1 MAKRT
6 SAVSKPSKGRKKAP
20 ARAKRKTAR
29 PIVATRLVGRS
40 LVAIDWFR
48 RLTKKRCLCF
58 TMQHQEQTQWCW
70 SAVATSVAHYYN
82 AASTWTQCT
91 LVNAEFGRT
100 DCCTAPSSSNCNQP
114 WYLDSV
120 LTRVG
125 HLASFTGGST
135 SFANVC
141 TELDNG
147 RPLGVRIGW
156 FGGGG
161 HFNVLACYTRNPLFR
176 LQSVQVEDPWYG
188 PSVWDYDTFRT
199 NYRSAG
205 SWTHS
210 YRTKA

>member
-6 SAVSKPSKGRKKAP
+6 SAAKKPSKARKKAP
-20 ARAKRKTAR
+20 ARPKRKSV
-29 PIVATRLVGRS
+29 VATQLVSRR

-48 RLTKKRCLCF
+48 RLTKRRCLCF

-70 SAVATSVAHYYN
+70 SATATSVAHYYN
-82 AASTWTQCT
+82 SASAWTQCS
-91 LVNAEFGRT
+91 LVNAEFGRS
-100 DCCTAPSSSNCNQP
+100 DCCTSPSSSNCNQP

-125 HLASFTGGST
+125 HLASFTGSST
-135 SFANVC
+135 SFADVC

-156 FGGGG
+156 SGGGG
-161 HFNVLACYTRNPLFR
+161 HFNIIACYTRHLLSR
-176 LQSVQVEDPWYG
+176 LQSVQIEDPWYG
-188 PSVWDYDTFRT
+188 TSVWDYDTFRT
-199 NYRSAG
+199 AYQGTG